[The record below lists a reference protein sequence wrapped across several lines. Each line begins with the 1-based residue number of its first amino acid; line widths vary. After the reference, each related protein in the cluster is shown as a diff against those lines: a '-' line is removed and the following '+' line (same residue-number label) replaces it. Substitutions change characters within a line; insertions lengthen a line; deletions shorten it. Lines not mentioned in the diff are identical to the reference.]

1 MENSKKKHKFNV
13 VDAAIIIVIVAL
25 VVFAVFFFVG
35 GDDNNTTS
43 DLPSVRIEYEIE
55 FRTMRDEFADKLII
69 GDSVTDAVLLYRL
82 GQIVDVQVTDA
93 VYTGT
98 NLLTGEVVLSDYPDF
113 SDVVVTV
120 SADAVMG
127 ADGRYILDGEY
138 DLAVGN
144 TVSIRTP
151 NFNGTAYCIGIN
163 QLEGEAQ

>member
-1 MENSKKKHKFNV
+1 MEGSRKKHKFNV

-25 VVFAVFFFVG
+25 VVAAVFFFVG
-35 GDDNNTTS
+35 GDDDKTAS

-55 FRTMRDEFADKLII
+55 FRMVRDEFTDKLIV
-69 GDSVTDAVLLYRL
+69 GDSVTDAALLCKI

-120 SADAVMG
+120 SADAAVDE
-127 ADGRYILDGEY
+127 DGRYILAGEY

-144 TVSIRTP
+144 AVSIRTP
-151 NFNGTAYCIGIN
+151 SFNGTAYCIGIN